1 MIKNFKRTTVATMA
15 ILTMLNT
22 GAVFAQSNS
31 SNEEATKEIV
41 AMVNVDKLNVR
52 SGPSTS
58 HDIIGTFIKDDDIS
72 LVSIKNGWYK
82 IEMEDGKTGWTNG
95 QYITLDGEVTV
106 DKLNVRKGASI
117 SDDIVETK
125 TKEDTVK
132 IIKAD
137 ENGWYEI
144 ELEDGKTGFVC
155 GKYVETEAKN
165 EHDYSDLYNVSK
177 ETSNTTST
185 TSQATSTSTTQ
196 TSASNIVKTMTV
208 SATAYAGD
216 GITSTGSIP
225 KVGRTIAVDPSVI
238 PYGTKVYIPALG
250 GVYTAEDCGGAIK
263 GNKIDIFMGSESECN
278 AWGVRSI
285 EIQILK

>member
-1 MIKNFKRTTVATMA
+1 MIKNLKRTTVATMA
-15 ILTMLNT
+15 ILTILNT
-22 GAVFAQSNS
+22 GAVFAQTSN
-31 SNEEATKEIV
+31 NETIKDAAIV
-41 AMVNVDKLNVR
+41 SADKLNVR

-58 HDIIGTFIKDDDIS
+58 HDIIGAFEKDDDID

-95 QYITLDGEVTV
+95 QYITLDGEITA
-106 DKLNVRKGASI
+106 DKLNVRKGPATSY
-117 SDDIVETK
+117 DIVETK
-125 TKEDTVK
+125 GKEETVK

-137 ENGWYEI
+137 ENGWYEV
-144 ELEDGKTGFVC
+144 ELKDGKTGFVC

-177 ETSNTTST
+177 EVSTITTST
-185 TSQATSTSTTQ
+185 SQSTS
-196 TSASNIVKTMTV
+196 SLNVAKTMSV

-216 GITSTGSIP
+216 GITSTGVVP

-263 GNKIDIFMGSESECN
+263 GNKIDIFMASESECN
-278 AWGVRSI
+278 TWGVRSI